1 MAARAIMFSDWLKFE
16 IIFLSEA
23 TYVIKLLHTCS
34 RIVSEVILL
43 KVCVFFL
50 SACHNIA

>member
-23 TYVIKLLHTCS
+23 TYVIKLLHS

-50 SACHNIA
+50 SAHHNIA